1 MGLSPL
7 FSQKLKGYSWN
18 WLRFYRLRTAHTQT
32 DIRPS
37 HLMPWL
43 SVTWPINTSTNSIS
57 PFPLWQLTVTAM
69 HHACKPPTRALWPIK
84 KIENL
89 CNFCSYDLQTL
100 WLNFIKKKIL
110 CFIQVLQKN
119 LISVSS
125 FSLGT
130 LCKFRVHYY
139 YNSEAY
145 HLHLTWMYLFVQ
157 SKAITMMKEQSLNR
171 CTDIF
176 RETINTHKKL
186 NKG

>member
-100 WLNFIKKKIL
+100 WLNFIKKKYFASYKSYRRIWFQCHL
-110 CFIQVLQKN
+110 SPWAHFVNLESIITTIQKHIICTWRGCICLYNQRQLQWWKSN
-119 LISVSS
+119 L
-125 FSLGT
+125 
-130 LCKFRVHYY
+130 
-139 YNSEAY
+139 
-145 HLHLTWMYLFVQ
+145 
-157 SKAITMMKEQSLNR
+157 
-171 CTDIF
+171 
-176 RETINTHKKL
+176 
-186 NKG
+186 

>member
-100 WLNFIKKKIL
+100 WLNFIKKKYFASYKSYRRTWFQ
-110 CFIQVLQKN
+110 CH
-119 LISVSS
+119 S
-125 FSLGT
+125 
-130 LCKFRVHYY
+130 VHYY